1 MDKSIVRNSGSEYD
15 GRVHNK
21 SGTVTEEAREAFEDA
36 SAQILGVTACHADS
50 DANADAAPTDV
61 SGTDTKA
68 DADDNDSTGSVA
80 DNVN

>member
-15 GRVHNK
+15 GWVHNK
-21 SGTVTEEAREAFEDA
+21 SGTVAEEASEIFAIA
-36 SAQILGVTACHADS
+36 SQETLGTTACHAYADSKS
-50 DANADAAPTDV
+50 DATSTDV